1 MRRDPVIALKAAGI
15 GIAGIVATW
24 LLAFYVGPAKELDQ
38 RISDGF
44 TGLDSTRLESVTHW
58 VPHLSDPQPFVLWF
72 VLIVGVALW
81 RGRPRLALVVAVVL
95 LGSSVATALLKSAL
109 PIVRHTQF
117 QQVGPHAF
125 PSGHATASMAVALC
139 AILVAPAA
147 RRPLVAG
154 LGAIYTLAVTFTLL
168 VASWHFP
175 SDVFAGYL
183 MAGTWTSLGVA
194 ALWWREARRPA
205 TTPAGEPPRATVDPW
220 AGIKPVATV
229 LAAAIGFA
237 LLVLIARP
245 ETVIDYAR
253 AHTTFLVGAAVI
265 AALALSLVGF
275 LAAATTNAP
284 RSGGQS

>member
-1 MRRDPVIALKAAGI
+1 MRRDPIIALKAAGL
-15 GIAGIVATW
+15 GILGIVVMW
-24 LLAFYVGPAKELDQ
+24 LLAFYVGPAQDLDQ
-38 RISDGF
+38 RISGGF
-44 TGLDSTRLESVTHW
+44 TGLYSARLETFTRW

-81 RGRPRLALVVAVVL
+81 RGRPRLAIVVAVIL
-95 LGSSVATALLKSAL
+95 IGSSMATALLKSEL
-109 PIVRHTQF
+109 TIVRFTQYA
-117 QQVGPHAF
+117 QVGPNAF

-139 AILVAPAA
+139 AILVAPSA
-147 RRPLVAG
+147 RRPLVAA
-154 LGAIYTLAVTFTLL
+154 LGAVYTLAVTFTLL

-194 ALWWREARRPA
+194 ALWWREARVPSS
-205 TTPAGEPPRATVDPW
+205 TPAGEPERATVDVW
-220 AGIKPVATV
+220 AAIRPVAVV

-245 ETVIDYAR
+245 DAVVDYAR
-253 AHTTFLVGAAVI
+253 AHTTFIVGAAVI
-265 AALALSLVGF
+265 AALALALVGF

-284 RSGGQS
+284 RSREP